1 MLAAERGPD
10 LIKMHEKEREFMDCL
25 RLIIQNGYEL
35 KQEDFLDILR
45 FIKFHEMVYFEIDE
59 QDSVIYFLKEA
70 AKLLE
75 FDPSVVDEAVNE
87 MLNEDYIYK

>member
-1 MLAAERGPD
+1 
-10 LIKMHEKEREFMDCL
+10 
-25 RLIIQNGYEL
+25 
-35 KQEDFLDILR
+35 
-45 FIKFHEMVYFEIDE
+45 MVYFEIDE